1 MMTDISMKDLLELV
15 TAIINSQK
23 SGSDL
28 GELVK
33 VLALRETLQALRQPP
48 QQQQTTLFEQMTQ
61 FAMAMKFWDMIEK
74 KFGKEGS
81 VDEFLKYMQIFQQL
95 QKGQVDTTTLLQM
108 INETHNRYA
117 QLMKEHY
124 ESRIKDMENTKQE
137 ILNIIQEIFS
147 RWDKEKLE
155 MFQKFEETVKQLSS
169 KGRFDELKKFLE
181 EYQEYRTLEKQLKD
195 LLKET
200 ELEKEPI
207 YTKEGGINWEKI
219 LYYID
224 KWFFGGSG
232 LLTGVTSTAPAKK
245 EVKPPTAMLTPTQPA
260 ATQPTETPNIE
271 VAEEKPVTKVETTPK
286 KAKIPVEEELPT
298 TLPELPEEEKIEVA
312 EGK

>member
-15 TAIINSQK
+15 TAIISSQK
-23 SGSDL
+23 SGGDL

-48 QQQQTTLFEQMTQ
+48 QQQQQTPLFEQMTQ

-74 KFGKEGS
+74 KFGKDGS

-95 QKGQVDTTTLLQM
+95 QKGQIDTATLLQM
-108 INETHNRYA
+108 INETHSRYA

-124 ESRIKDMENTKQE
+124 ESRIKDIENTKQE
-137 ILNIIQEIFS
+137 ILNVIQEILG

-155 MFQKFEETVKQLSS
+155 MFQRFEETVKQLSS

-181 EYQEYRTLEKQLKD
+181 EYQEYRTLEKQLKG

-207 YTKEGGINWEKI
+207 YTKEGGINWEK
-219 LYYID
+219 YY
-224 KWFFGGSG
+224 
-232 LLTGVTSTAPAKK
+232 
-245 EVKPPTAMLTPTQPA
+245 
-260 ATQPTETPNIE
+260 
-271 VAEEKPVTKVETTPK
+271 TT
-286 KAKIPVEEELPT
+286 
-298 TLPELPEEEKIEVA
+298 
-312 EGK
+312 